1 MTSFSPAWLDFSYF
15 RAGVLSAVVKAES
28 VGLGLH
34 LWAVIILVSDFGRE
48 LLRFSIGGLGTAFEN
63 IMIIFLIK
71 SFQNGFFQVMFNLF
85 MKLCWWWRKVLESSG
100 PLPSRLLSS
109 STEYH
114 NRTWHKPTWPPNDSH
129 CCILILLPVSL
140 STWGYKQ
147 QHNNILRCLYF
158 NNYLCLYYFNNY
170 LCLYINY

>member
-71 SFQNGFFQVMFNLF
+71 SFPNGFFQVMFNLY
-85 MKLCWWWRKVLESSG
+85 MKLC
-100 PLPSRLLSS
+100 
-109 STEYH
+109 
-114 NRTWHKPTWPPNDSH
+114 
-129 CCILILLPVSL
+129 
-140 STWGYKQ
+140 
-147 QHNNILRCLYF
+147 
-158 NNYLCLYYFNNY
+158 
-170 LCLYINY
+170 